1 MSLLEELQALA
12 KGDIEVLGLE
22 EHTKAGEKYIAVRF
36 SYANQKP
43 WDGFVPYFYRRTGLF
58 LEDPEYIIRHLEA
71 VYHALKKENARKWV
85 KTEKKL
91 WKDKH
96 SGKDVTKE
104 FFDKLLNLSWNCTR
118 SDLPTNSNWGRRIQ
132 AIKEMGYTIAT
143 DTKRYNSKLKK
154 KTTHVILL
162 PLERWHTTGYE
173 TIGPKLRER
182 IIKVLGSYDAYEG
195 KIRPSHALLPDH
207 KFPEISW
214 DHETRQENPD
224 DMSDEEIRRKFQLL
238 DNQRNLQKRE
248 ACRKV
253 LETGNLGTIFGIEY
267 YMNGD
272 GKWPEGVPKRG
283 SESEE
288 GWKLCPWYDIEAWR
302 RSLNEFLRKNRAKKG
317 S

>member
-71 VYHALKKENARKWV
+71 VHQALKKENAKKWV

-173 TIGPKLRER
+173 TIGPKLRGADN
-182 IIKVLGSYDAYEG
+182 KSFG
-195 KIRPSHALLPDH
+195 
-207 KFPEISW
+207 
-214 DHETRQENPD
+214 
-224 DMSDEEIRRKFQLL
+224 QL
-238 DNQRNLQKRE
+238 
-248 ACRKV
+248 
-253 LETGNLGTIFGIEY
+253 
-267 YMNGD
+267 
-272 GKWPEGVPKRG
+272 
-283 SESEE
+283 
-288 GWKLCPWYDIEAWR
+288 
-302 RSLNEFLRKNRAKKG
+302 
-317 S
+317 

>member
-1 MSLLEELQALA
+1 MSLLEELQALVR
-12 KGDIEVLGLE
+12 GDIEVLGLE
-22 EHTKAGEKYIAVRF
+22 EHTKAGEKYIVVRF
-36 SYANQKP
+36 SYENQEP
-43 WDGFVPYFYRRTGLF
+43 WDGFVPYSYRRTGLF
-58 LEDPEYIIRHLEA
+58 LEDPEEIFRHLEA
-71 VYHALKKENARKWV
+71 VHHALKKENARKWV
-85 KTEKKL
+85 KAEKKL

-96 SGKDVTKE
+96 AGKDVTKE

-143 DTKRYNSKLKK
+143 DTNRYNSRLKK
-154 KTTHVILL
+154 NTTHVILL
-162 PLERWHTTGYE
+162 PLERGHATGYE
-173 TIGPKLRER
+173 TISPKLKKR
-182 IIKVLGSYDAYEG
+182 IIQVLGSYDAYEG
-195 KIRPSHALLPDH
+195 KPRPSHALLPDH

-272 GKWPEGVPKRG
+272 GKWPEGVPTHG

-302 RSLNEFLRKNRAKKG
+302 ESLNAFLRKSRTKKD